1 MSLMLP
7 KLVKR
12 PQAPAS
18 RYCSLLQSSAVRS
31 RARFDRSLG
40 ASFALAALLTGCSGE
55 IASPLSPFAAS
66 SASSPT
72 APGAPSSPAG
82 DTAGSG
88 GPSIGVT
95 TAPLDC
101 SQVRVGATPLQRLGR
116 TQYANA
122 VRDLLKIN
130 FDENILPE
138 DERFGV
144 FDGNTVVPVTD
155 LLVQQYMSAAESAA
169 QQAAATIENVVSC
182 DRPKLGDAA
191 CAAQFVDKFGL
202 RVFRRP
208 LTTEEKSAYV
218 GLFNEYK
225 GVGYAG
231 ALRVVVQTM
240 LQSPNFI
247 YRVELQPVAPAG
259 GEALTLDAYELASRI
274 SFFLLS
280 TTPDDELLASAASG
294 ALMTDAGLDG
304 QVDRLIEDE
313 RFADTLASF
322 HLQWLDI
329 RHIESVTKDA
339 TLYPAYN
346 ADLAKAMIKETLTFV
361 NYVMR
366 EDDGKLDTLLT
377 APYSFPE
384 GPLLGVYGL
393 PSSAAAKSGTP
404 VPLDPMQRS
413 GLLTQPAFLASH
425 AHYNQTSPVGRGKV
439 IIRNVFCANLPDPPP
454 NVNTTPPDPS
464 PTATTRMRLTE
475 HQDNASCAGCH
486 KKIDGIGLGFEQFD
500 AIGGFRAMEGDKPVD
515 ATGEIT
521 GTKTSDAKFNGA
533 VDLSQKLADS
543 AEVQQCVTK
552 QWLRFAIGRLESD
565 ADACTLQKLFKD
577 FAASGND
584 IRALLQA
591 IVRSDT
597 FRSKRVRPVS
607 AP

>member
-7 KLVKR
+7 TLVER
-12 PQAPAS
+12 PQAPAP
-18 RYCSLLQSSAVRS
+18 RYYSLLNGSFRG
-31 RARFDRSLG
+31 SL
-40 ASFALAALLTGCSGE
+40 ALAALLTGCSGE
-55 IASPLSPFAAS
+55 ISSPLSPFAAS
-66 SASSPT
+66 SASSPA
-72 APGAPSSPAG
+72 APGTPVSPTG
-82 DTAGSG
+82 DASGTG

-101 SQVRVGATPLQRLGR
+101 SQVHVGSTPLQRLGR
-116 TQYANA
+116 TQYTNSL
-122 VRDLLKIN
+122 RDLLKID
-130 FDENILPE
+130 FDENTLPE

-155 LLVQQYMSAAESAA
+155 LLVQQYMSAAE
-169 QQAAATIENVVSC
+169 AAAKQALPTIESVVQC
-182 DRPKLGDAA
+182 DRAKQGDAT
-191 CAAQFVDKFGL
+191 CAASFVDKFGQ

-208 LTTEEKSAYV
+208 LSTEEKSTYV

-225 GVGYAG
+225 GTGYPG

-247 YRVELQPVAPAG
+247 YRVELQPVTAG
-259 GEALTLDAYELASRI
+259 SGEALTLDAYELASRI

-280 TTPDDELLASAASG
+280 TTPDDELLASAESG
-294 ALMTDAGLDG
+294 VLLTDSGLEG
-304 QVDRLIEDE
+304 QIERLLDDE

-329 RHIESVTKDA
+329 RHVETLTKDA
-339 TLYPAYN
+339 KLYPAYN
-346 ADLAKAMIKETLTFV
+346 TDLAKAMIKETLTFV
-361 NYVMR
+361 NHVMR

-393 PSSAAAKSGTP
+393 PSSAATKSGTP
-404 VPLDPMQRS
+404 VALDPNQRS

-439 IIRNVFCANLPDPPP
+439 IIRNVFCANLPDPPA

-464 PTATTRMRLTE
+464 PTATTREQLTE
-475 HQDNASCAGCH
+475 HQTNPSCAGCH

-500 AIGGFRAMEGDKPVD
+500 AIGGFRAMEAGKNVD
-515 ATGEIT
+515 ATGVIT
-521 GTKTSDAKFNGA
+521 GTKTSDTTFNGA

-543 AEVQQCVTK
+543 AEVQQCVTR

-565 ADACTLQKLFKD
+565 ADACSVSKLFKD

-584 IRALLQA
+584 IRALLRA

-597 FRSKRVRPVS
+597 FRSKRVRHVS

>member
-1 MSLMLP
+1 
-7 KLVKR
+7 
-12 PQAPAS
+12 
-18 RYCSLLQSSAVRS
+18 
-31 RARFDRSLG
+31 
-40 ASFALAALLTGCSGE
+40 LAALLTACSGE
-55 IASPLSPFAAS
+55 IASPLSPFASS

-72 APGAPSSPAG
+72 SPGAP
-82 DTAGSG
+82 GSEAG
-88 GPSIGVT
+88 GPTNGTGVPNIGVT

-101 SQVRVGATPLQRLGR
+101 SQVHVGATPLQRLGR
-116 TQYANA
+116 AQYANSL
-122 VRDLLKIN
+122 RDLLKID
-130 FDENILPE
+130 FDENTLPE

-155 LLVQQYMSAAESAA
+155 LLVQQYMTAAETAA
-169 QQAAATIENVVSC
+169 QQALPTIENVVSC

-202 RVFRRP
+202 RAFRRP
-208 LTTEEKSAYV
+208 LSTEEKAAYV

-225 GVGYAG
+225 STGYAG
-231 ALRVVVQTM
+231 GLRVVVQTM

-247 YRVELQPVAPAG
+247 YRVELQPVKAG
-259 GEALTLDAYELASRI
+259 SGEALTLDAYELASRI

-280 TTPDDELLASAASG
+280 TTPDDELLASAQSG

-313 RFADTLASF
+313 RFDDTLASF

-329 RHIESVTKDA
+329 RHVESLTKDEK
-339 TLYPAYN
+339 LYPAYN

-393 PSSAAAKSGTP
+393 PSSAATKSGTP
-404 VPLDPMQRS
+404 VALDPMQRA

-439 IIRNVFCANLPDPPP
+439 VIRNVFCASLPDPPP

-464 PTATTRMRLTE
+464 PTATTREQLTE
-475 HQDNASCAGCH
+475 HQTNPSCSGCH
-486 KKIDGIGLGFEQFD
+486 KRIDGIGLGFEQFD
-500 AIGGFRAMEGDKPVD
+500 AIGGFRAMEAGQTVD
-515 ATGEIT
+515 ASGIIT
-521 GTKTSDAKFNGA
+521 GTKTSNATFNGA

-543 AEVQQCVTK
+543 VEVQQCVTR

-565 ADACTLQKLFKD
+565 ADACTLSKLFKD

-591 IVRSDT
+591 IVRSDA
-597 FRSKRVRPVS
+597 FRSKRVSPVS